1 MDEEIEKCLN
11 CKHYVCRNCFS
22 PSFTGDKYNFIE
34 VDGTIYTL
42 AEIVKITKYDRH
54 YLSYLLE
61 TSEKLFK
68 QYVAPKLKKEN

>member
-11 CKHYVCRNCFS
+11 CKHYACRNCFS

-54 YLSYLLE
+54 TLENLLNKDE
-61 TSEKLFK
+61 ELFR
-68 QYVAPKLKKEN
+68 QLVSPKLKEN

>member
-11 CKHYVCRNCFS
+11 CKHYACRNCFS

-42 AEIVKITKYDRH
+42 SEIVKITKYDRH
-54 YLSYLLE
+54 TLENLLNKDE
-61 TSEKLFK
+61 ELFR
-68 QYVAPKLKKEN
+68 QLVSPKLKEN